1 MGLVARPVV
10 EHKGYGMREREN
22 FAQQPTRQ
30 MPAVMSPHALDAV
43 ATSELRENGVDA
55 VAKTAQIGA
64 LSRMRVI
71 SFVSVWCHEFDALP
85 IQILY
90 CLRRAV
96 VAVSD
101 HDAGGALEEFGDDR
115 EFMYVGWCHREEVG
129 YDPEPADPHVHP
141 KAVEGVLEKRVLA
154 EKAASPQKRRHR

>member
-1 MGLVARPVV
+1 M
-10 EHKGYGMREREN
+10 REN

-30 MPAVMSPHALDAV
+30 MPALMSPHALDAV

-71 SFVSVWCHEFDALP
+71 SFGSVWCHEFDALP
-85 IQILY
+85 IQILS

-101 HDAGGALEEFGDDR
+101 HDAGGGALEEFGDDR

-129 YDPEPADPHVHP
+129 YDPGPEQTLMCTRKP
-141 KAVEGVLEKRVLA
+141 
-154 EKAASPQKRRHR
+154 